1 MMRVMCK
8 IIDGRILA
16 EKIKD
21 ELVKEIVG
29 ERKGAEINNYPRP
42 NLAIILIGEREDSSL
57 YVGLKEKEAKKVG
70 IDTHLYKCGEDISE
84 KEVLDMINFL
94 NNDETVDAIL
104 VQLPLPEHLNT
115 DKIISSIKAS
125 KDVDGFHPENLK
137 KLCAFSRTDRGGAFR
152 PLMPPVFGACLEM
165 LKSIDCDLKEKQV
178 CIIANSDIFGK
189 TLVKVLEC
197 RGAKVKTVKA
207 DDKNLAEETSE
218 ADILITA
225 VGKPKFIKKEMIK
238 KDAVIIDIGITKEE
252 KKVFGDVDF
261 EDVKEKAGFIT
272 PVPGGVGPLTIAMAF
287 KNTLELYKNK
297 RN

>member
-1 MMRVMCK
+1 MRVMCK

-21 ELVKEIVG
+21 ELVKEIIG

-70 IDTHLYKCGEDISE
+70 IDTHLYKCREDVSE

-104 VQLPLPEHLNT
+104 VQLPLPAHLNT
-115 DKIISSIKAS
+115 DEIIGSINQG
-125 KDVDGFHPENLK
+125 KDIDGFHPDNLK
-137 KLCAFSRTDRGGAFR
+137 ILLNSCDGGAI
-152 PLMPPVFGACLEM
+152 MPPVFAACLEI
-165 LKSIDCDLKEKQV
+165 LKSIDCDLKNKNV
-178 CIIANSDIFGK
+178 AIIANSDIFGK
-189 TLVKVLEC
+189 SLAKVLEC
-197 RGAKVKTVKA
+197 RGAKAQVVRA
-207 DDKNLAEETSE
+207 DGQNLKEETLN

-225 VGKPKFIKKEMIK
+225 VGKPKFIKKDFIK
-238 KDAVIIDIGITKEE
+238 KGAVIIDIGITKEE